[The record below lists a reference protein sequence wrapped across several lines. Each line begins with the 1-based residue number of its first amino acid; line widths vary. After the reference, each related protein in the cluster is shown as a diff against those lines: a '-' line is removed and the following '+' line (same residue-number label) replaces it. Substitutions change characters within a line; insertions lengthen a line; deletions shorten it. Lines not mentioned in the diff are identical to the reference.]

1 MSLRHPV
8 PQYEALLHEKSVTVP
23 DAILEGI
30 ANMLES
36 EALIFES
43 RETPKQFWGA
53 VNLRPGLFCKRNPTT
68 TGGSF
73 PREIWRRP
81 DSEGQCK
88 YA

>member
-43 RETPKQFWGA
+43 RETPKQF
-53 VNLRPGLFCKRNPTT
+53 
-68 TGGSF
+68 
-73 PREIWRRP
+73 
-81 DSEGQCK
+81 
-88 YA
+88 